1 MGIYFTSMLLLVG
14 ILVAAYFLH
23 IAGGLILFL
32 IGIVVFEIIEFIFS
46 KAVVRSGTFEKPIT

>member
-1 MGIYFTSMLLLVG
+1 MLLLVG